1 MLCGLHGLALVAV
14 EPGRRVVHRVVQ
26 PELVERIAQVVVGVD
41 VLAAVGPAVAAHQMA
56 QAVQEPSGPAAV
68 DHVFHVAPVAH
79 QHPDQRGQVG
89 GGPVARDVTFGK
101 TDVARAQRRG
111 AHVPVLQRHH
121 GVGQFAVAEAL
132 GITVGQL
139 HRQRAMADPLQQ
151 SQDTASCGRRAV
163 GQGER
168 GGGQGVHGRVGFQ
181 VNRGKGRWLYLWTL
195 RAFGGSPIRPV
206 ALACGGTEPA

>member
-1 MLCGLHGLALVAV
+1 MFLL
-14 EPGRRVVHRVVQ
+14 
-26 PELVERIAQVVVGVD
+26 
-41 VLAAVGPAVAAHQMA
+41 AVGPAVAAHQMA
-56 QAVQEPSGPAAV
+56 CMRYRNRPAQL
-68 DHVFHVAPVAH
+68 PWITSSTSRRLRMK
-79 QHPDQRGQVG
+79 HPEQRGQVG

>member
-1 MLCGLHGLALVAV
+1 MFLRLLDWLL
-14 EPGRRVVHRVVQ
+14 RRMRCRSRYTSR
-26 PELVERIAQVVVGVD
+26 PAQLPWITSSTSRRLRTSTRSARSGWAWSSRPRCRFRQSRCRPS
-41 VLAAVGPAVAAHQMA
+41 AAP
-56 QAVQEPSGPAAV
+56 
-68 DHVFHVAPVAH
+68 
-79 QHPDQRGQVG
+79 R
-89 GGPVARDVTFGK
+89 
-101 TDVARAQRRG
+101 

-121 GVGQFAVAEAL
+121 GVRQFAVAEAL

-181 VNRGKGRWLYLWTL
+181 VDGGEGCRFSLGPQGDCRVTHAVGGAGLWRNGTRLSQRRRACQWMRATRPRSERGSAAGLCAGLS
-195 RAFGGSPIRPV
+195 G
-206 ALACGGTEPA
+206 